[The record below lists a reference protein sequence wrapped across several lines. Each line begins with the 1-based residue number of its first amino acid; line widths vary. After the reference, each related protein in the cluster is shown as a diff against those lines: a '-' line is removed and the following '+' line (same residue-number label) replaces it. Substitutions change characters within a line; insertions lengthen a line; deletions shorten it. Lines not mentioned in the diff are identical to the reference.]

1 MFFVT
6 DESLATTPLPL
17 LPPFWI
23 SQPPTSALFSNS
35 TGLRLECSAGGDP
48 APVVEWFQEDAVIT
62 RSLSGLRVLLDNG
75 TMIFPPFR

>member
-1 MFFVT
+1 M
-6 DESLATTPLPL
+6 TTPVPL

-23 SQPPTSALFSNS
+23 SQPPNSAVFSNS

-62 RSLSGLRVLLDNG
+62 RSLNGLRVLLDNG
-75 TMIFPPFR
+75 TMVFPPFR